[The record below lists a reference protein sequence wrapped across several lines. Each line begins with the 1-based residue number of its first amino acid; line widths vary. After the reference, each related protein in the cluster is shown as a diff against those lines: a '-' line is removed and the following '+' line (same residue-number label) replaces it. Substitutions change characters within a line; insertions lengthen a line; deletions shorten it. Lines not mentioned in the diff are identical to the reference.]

1 MGVARDTVAGLAV
14 RRNSDAQLLD
24 HALRGDAVA
33 FSEIHRRYSGRVFA
47 FCLARLMSL
56 DAAQDAT
63 QEVFLRLLSA
73 DSGQVRSISGWLFG
87 VARHVCID
95 IARSRQRAVPTDSA
109 AVEAELEENASHF
122 SAEDEAL
129 SKAEASDIFLAL
141 RRMRPRYRMV
151 LVQKELH
158 GQSVSEIADALAIN
172 MGAAYTLLSRARDA
186 FGKAY
191 AQTRELPS
199 QCRGAVEMLYRETG
213 SGISSAEA
221 EKLRLHLAQCAGCSR
236 EARHAKERPLFAGLL
251 PLLPMQWG
259 LPRGQ
264 LAEALS
270 RLGDA
275 VPSLTSAAPA
285 APLAPSWLP
294 AVVGAAVAGA
304 LLIGAAGVPARQQS
318 RTQAA
323 KVEATRITAGISART
338 AAEDDAAYQHSESND
353 LRAELRLHRQAQTG
367 WQADPGGQLGRDAA
381 GAGESAGRKVQSA
394 QDAAK
399 RPQVSGGSAGTA
411 AQVDAATSARST
423 APAIPKRGPTDT
435 GGTPAGP
442 AAPSGTSK
450 GSVSDSAGGGSG
462 PSGASQQGTAP

>member
-47 FCLARLMSL
+47 FCLARLMSV

-95 IARSRQRAVPTDSA
+95 IARSRQRAMPTDSA
-109 AVEAELEENASHF
+109 SVEAELEENASQF

-158 GQSVSEIADALAIN
+158 GQSVSEIAAALAIN

-199 QCRGAVEMLYRETG
+199 QCRVAVELLYRETG
-213 SGISSAEA
+213 SGISPAEA
-221 EKLRLHLAQCAGCSR
+221 EKLRLHLAQCARCSR

-264 LAEALS
+264 LAKALS
-270 RLGDA
+270 RLGDS

-285 APLAPSWLP
+285 APSWLP
-294 AVVGAAVAGA
+294 AVVGATVAGA
-304 LLIGAAGVPARQQS
+304 LLIGAAGVPARLQS
-318 RTQAA
+318 QTQAA
-323 KVEATRITAGISART
+323 KVEANRITAGISART

-353 LRAELRLHRQAQTG
+353 LWAELRLHRQMRTG
-367 WQADPGGQLGRDAA
+367 REAAPSGQLGREAA

-399 RPQVSGGSAGTA
+399 GSQVSGGSTGTA
-411 AQVDAATSARST
+411 AQVNAATSARST
-423 APAIPKRGPTDT
+423 APAVPKRGPTDT
-435 GGTPAGP
+435 AGTPAGP
-442 AAPSGTSK
+442 GVPSGTSK
-450 GSVSDSAGGGSG
+450 GSVSDGAGDGSG
-462 PSGASQQGTAP
+462 PSGASEQGTAP